1 MKKIFFISFILLF
14 ISIKSQDVR
23 KFIPKDAALIV
34 TIDGDNLLELNYVS
48 ELNKNHIVKDFLFS
62 INSKINRSTQTID
75 SLGIDIYS
83 KSCFYINTNDSIS
96 YYTSVFPLNNPDLID
111 LIFKDSIDD
120 KASYRKVKLEP
131 KVFLAWD
138 NEKLILISAD
148 YKESYFENYVFEEEE
163 DHSESL
169 YQLLSYLKREE
180 YSSIDIYDIDILLT
194 YPVPI
199 WFLEE
204 LEALFESKQMEGE
217 EMTMTFYDNLENL
230 KVEKE
235 KAREIGNEIAVEEL
249 EDEIEH
255 LNNTYSSKRD
265 EIESSSSILAE
276 YMGEAYTNSTYGHD
290 YSSNKNDLANIWTEN
305 IINELMKE
313 KSESILDN
321 KKYVEQYDESTNL
334 NVFSE
339 SLGDLILNMSDYAN
353 ELGNIYRVY
362 EEFNLNVY
370 LDENIKVKY
379 KLSISDEY
387 AEKINSMAKQRINKK
402 FYKYLNEDEFIGYIS
417 YNINMEN
424 ILIEYPNLIPD
435 SFTTTYHLGIDKE
448 KFSLGMELFSLLL
461 DEKAVSEVIKGD
473 MLYVFTGMQER
484 EVTYIDYQVD
494 DDYNYT
500 EVEKTKM
507 EMMPDFLFMASSK
520 KIQLTDRFIE
530 FLLKDKLIEEAYTG
544 IYKTTHLERD
554 LPVQIY
560 FTFHNGLF
568 ICGTSYDYVLSVK
581 NDTFKKKLSSK
592 HKKLLKKNN
601 NAIYFNNENMAKQMG
616 DFKES
621 SENSEKVEPFQY
633 FIENVNDCSIYSRMN
648 GSNAE
653 SEIIIDVNPDKV
665 DATLFLINI
674 FR

>member
-1 MKKIFFISFILLF
+1 MKKIFFISFIFLF

-34 TIDGDNLLELNYVS
+34 TLDGDNLLDINDLA
-48 ELNKNHIVKDFLFS
+48 ELNKNHIVREILSS
-62 INSKINRSTQTID
+62 INSKLNRSIQTLD
-75 SLGIDIYS
+75 SLGLDIFS
-83 KSCFYINTNDSIS
+83 KSCFYLNTNDSITYS
-96 YYTSVFPLNNPDLID
+96 TYISSLNNPEFID
-111 LIFKDSIDD
+111 LMFKDSIDD
-120 KASYRKVKLEP
+120 NSHFRKVKIDQ

-138 NEKLILISAD
+138 NEKLILVSGD
-148 YKESYFENYVFEEEE
+148 YKESFFENYVFEEE

-169 YQLLSYLKREE
+169 SQVLSYLKTEE
-180 YSSIDIYDIDILLT
+180 YSLIDIQDLT
-194 YPVPI
+194 YPVPM
-199 WFLEE
+199 WFIYE
-204 LEALFESKQMEGE
+204 LEALRELKQMEVE

-235 KAREIGNEIAVEEL
+235 KAREIGDEIAVEEL
-249 EDEIEH
+249 DDEIEH

-265 EIESSSSILAE
+265 EIESSSTKLEE
-276 YMGEAYTNSTYGHD
+276 YMGEAYANSTYGDD
-290 YSSNKNDLANIWTEN
+290 YSSNKNAIASNWTEN
-305 IINELMKE
+305 IINELMNE
-313 KSESILDN
+313 RSESILDN

-339 SLGDLILNMSDYAN
+339 SLGDLILNISDYAN
-353 ELGNIYRVY
+353 ELGNIYKMY
-362 EEFNLNVY
+362 EDFHLNIY
-370 LDENIKVKY
+370 LDENIRVKY
-379 KLSISDEY
+379 KLSISEEF
-387 AEKINSMAKQRINKK
+387 AENINSMTKQKINKK
-402 FYKYLNEDEFIGYIS
+402 FYKYINEDEFIGYIS

-424 ILIEYPNLIPD
+424 ILIEYPNLISD
-435 SFTTTYHLGIDKE
+435 SFTETYHLGIDKE

-473 MLYVFTGMQER
+473 MLCVFTGMQER

-507 EMMPDFLFMASSK
+507 EIMPDFLFMASSK

-544 IYKTTHLERD
+544 IYKTTNSERD
-554 LPVQIY
+554 FPVQIY

-616 DFKES
+616 DFKQS
-621 SENSEKVEPFQY
+621 SDKNEDVEPFQY
-633 FIENVNDCSIYSRMN
+633 FIENVNECSVYSRMN